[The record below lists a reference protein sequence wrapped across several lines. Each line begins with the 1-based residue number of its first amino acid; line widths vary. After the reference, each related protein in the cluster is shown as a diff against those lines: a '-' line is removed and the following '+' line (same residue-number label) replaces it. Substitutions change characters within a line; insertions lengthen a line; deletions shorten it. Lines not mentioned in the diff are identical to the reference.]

1 MNKLTTKN
9 TPKIS
14 IIVPVYNVEQY
25 IQKCI
30 LSIIEQIF
38 TDYEAIIINDGSLD
52 NSIKVIT
59 PLIKNDRRFS
69 IINQENQG
77 LGGARNTGIKK
88 AKGEYMCFVDS
99 DDYIE
104 DDYLYLLYTT
114 ITKHN
119 ADICTSDINI
129 IYDHGGAPSRQNLSS
144 KNRQEAVKKILMY
157 EDAGGMCHRMYKRHL
172 FKNIQFKG
180 FFCEDKLMLIHILLA
195 NNIGFIPFI
204 NKPLYNYVN
213 REGSITTTVSK
224 HHIDN
229 ALAALHLIKKL
240 LTTYDNSNKL
250 INYYKYFYI
259 AMINFTSFTIIKF
272 SKNFNEDAKY
282 LNNNIDKN
290 IYNWH
295 NIIKTFIFNKK
306 NFPIKHLVGCALF
319 SMGKIG
325 FIFYR
330 LFAQIT
336 NNFKKFKIKIKIK
349 IKIKK

>member
-1 MNKLTTKN
+1 MLKRATVAIAH
-9 TPKIS
+9 PKIS

-77 LGGARNTGIKK
+77 AGGARNTGIKK
-88 AKGEYMCFVDS
+88 AKGEYVCFVDS

-119 ADICTSDINI
+119 ADICTSDIKYSN
-129 IYDHGGAPSRQNLSS
+129 YNKKVGYNLGAKDRKQ
-144 KNRQEAVKKILMY
+144 AVKKILSGV
-157 EDAGGMCHRMYKRHL
+157 DSGSMCNRLYKKNL
-172 FKNIQFKG
+172 FNNVQFTD
-180 FFCEDKLMLIHILLA
+180 FLYEDKLILIHILLV

-213 REGSITTTVSK
+213 HEGSITTTVNK
-224 HHIDN
+224 HHINDMF
-229 ALAALHLIKKL
+229 AMLHSIKKL
-240 LTTYDNSNKL
+240 LITHDNNNEFM
-250 INYYKYFYI
+250 NYYPNFYI
-259 AMINFTSFTIIKF
+259 SMTGFIFYKVKKF
-272 SKNFNEDAKY
+272 SKNFNEDIKY
-282 LNNNIDKN
+282 LTKKTDRSIFNYKN
-290 IYNWH
+290 IRKILTLDEQYFDRSNLIDCACMH
-295 NIIKTFIFNKK
+295 IKLIGPTAYKLLQKYRKLKTKAYTINK
-306 NFPIKHLVGCALF
+306 
-319 SMGKIG
+319 
-325 FIFYR
+325 
-330 LFAQIT
+330 
-336 NNFKKFKIKIKIK
+336 
-349 IKIKK
+349 

>member
-1 MNKLTTKN
+1 MNKLITKN

-77 LGGARNTGIKK
+77 AGGARNTGIKK
-88 AKGEYMCFVDS
+88 AKGEYVCFVDS

-104 DDYLYLLYTT
+104 DDYFYLLYTT

-129 IYDHGGAPSRQNLSS
+129 IYDHGGAPSRQNLGA
-144 KNRQEAVKKILMY
+144 KDKKEAVKKILSGV
-157 EDAGGMCHRMYKRHL
+157 DSGSMCNRLYKKNL
-172 FKNIQFKG
+172 FNNVQFTD
-180 FFCEDKLMLIHILLA
+180 FLYEDKLMLIHILLA

-213 REGSITTTVSK
+213 HENSITTTVNK
-224 HHIDN
+224 THINDMF
-229 ALAALHLIKKL
+229 AMLHSIKKL
-240 LTTYDNSNKL
+240 LITHDNNNEFM
-250 INYYKYFYI
+250 NYYQNFYTI
-259 AMINFTSFTIIKF
+259 MVVFTSITIIKN
-272 SKNFNEDAKY
+272 SKNFSNDVKY
-282 LNNNIDKN
+282 LYTKIDKN
-290 IYNWH
+290 IYNLRSTINTIWASRKKFTTKQLISCL
-295 NIIKTFIFNKK
+295 IIYGSIGIKIYKLLLICK
-306 NFPIKHLVGCALF
+306 NNTTK
-319 SMGKIG
+319 
-325 FIFYR
+325 Y
-330 LFAQIT
+330 
-336 NNFKKFKIKIKIK
+336 FKKY
-349 IKIKK
+349 

>member
-1 MNKLTTKN
+1 MSKKLITKN

-77 LGGARNTGIKK
+77 AGGARNTGIKK
-88 AKGEYMCFVDS
+88 AKGEYVCFVDS

-129 IYDHGGAPSRQNLSS
+129 IYDHGGAPSRQNLGA
-144 KNRQEAVKKILMY
+144 KNWQEAVKKILMCT
-157 EDAGGMCHRMYKRHL
+157 DGGGMCHRMYKRYL
-172 FKNIQFKG
+172 FKNIRLTG
-180 FFCEDKLMLIHILLA
+180 FFCEDKLTMVDILLT
-195 NNIGFIPFI
+195 NKVSFIPFI
-204 NKPLYNYVN
+204 DKPLYNYAIRGN
-213 REGSITTTVSK
+213 STTRTANK
-224 HHIDN
+224 THIDDIFDMLKSVK
-229 ALAALHLIKKL
+229 ALLIKH
-240 LTTYDNSNKL
+240 NNNNEL
-250 INYYKYFYI
+250 INYYPNFYI
-259 AMINFTSFTIIKF
+259 CMNAFIFSMLKDF
-272 SKNFNEDAKY
+272 SKNFNENTKY
-282 LNNNIDKN
+282 LVKKTDHSIVNWKN
-290 IYNWH
+290 IRKMLKLDEWQFYH
-295 NIIKTFIFNKK
+295 NNLIFCACIHTK
-306 NFPIKHLVGCALF
+306 LVGLIAYKLLQKYR
-319 SMGKIG
+319 KI
-325 FIFYR
+325 R
-330 LFAQIT
+330 PRST
-336 NNFKKFKIKIKIK
+336 TKKYV
-349 IKIKK
+349 KK